1 MIKYRFFIP
10 KSCLIVGLV
19 LLTILSACSS
29 AEETELS
36 TPTTVSQT
44 TSLPKSKPQ
53 DEVVVTTVFSSS
65 PLPESTSPIDASQDE
80 YDSSTEYEIAMILA
94 GQIMQSGNYR
104 EAIVHY
110 DKAIELFPDKAV
122 PYDARGSAY
131 YLLSEYEKALS
142 DYNQAI
148 DADES
153 YATAYYNRGRLLLQ
167 SEKYDAALKD
177 LQRAITLSP
186 DEFAYRANG
195 NIGIIY
201 HRQGEFERAIE
212 AFDAAIDANDAN
224 ADTYY
229 LRGSTY
235 AAMGNYPAAITDYQ
249 SAIARYPGY
258 VEAYLGLGYAHYKAN
273 QLNQAETALQKVI
286 DISPNLPEAYGY
298 MALVRLAQNRE
309 TDGADAIGQ
318 AKILLAALP
327 NREQTSIKDQLMEE
341 LVQYAKMYP
350 DQQEVSNKLITVL
363 SAP

>member
-1 MIKYRFFIP
+1 M
-10 KSCLIVGLV
+10 
-19 LLTILSACSS
+19 LSACSS

-36 TPTTVSQT
+36 TPTTVTQAT
-44 TSLPKSKPQ
+44 PLPTSKPQ
-53 DEVVVTTVFSSS
+53 DEVVVTSVFSSS

-148 DADES
+148 EADEN

-167 SEKYDAALKD
+167 SENYDAALKD

-201 HRQGEFERAIE
+201 HKQGKFQKAIE
-212 AFDAAIDANDAN
+212 AFDAAIAANNAN

-229 LRGSTY
+229 LRGNTY
-235 AAMGNYPAAITDYQ
+235 TAMGNYPAAITDYQ

-273 QLNQAETALQKVI
+273 QLSQAETALQKVI
-286 DISPNLPEAYGY
+286 NIFPNHPEAYGY

-309 TDGADAIGQ
+309 TDAADAIGQ
-318 AKILLAALP
+318 VKILLKEVP
-327 NREQTSIKDQLMEE
+327 NPEQTSIKERLLEE
-341 LVQYAKMYP
+341 LAQLADTHP
-350 DQQEVSNKLITVL
+350 DQQEVANQLITVL